1 MHPEV
6 VDANNY
12 PVKAR
17 LISKFH
23 NHEHLLREMVS
34 FFAPSNRPPLLIPF
48 QQRNRNRKDWSPMP
62 QSAHAVNTVN
72 PIRRIADAVT
82 VAPNPN
88 KSAIK
93 LHLGD
98 PTLSGALP
106 PSQVAIDAL
115 LEATSS
121 HMFDGYGPAV
131 GALAAREAVATKY
144 THPQA
149 PITADDVILASG
161 CSHALQM
168 AIEGLANPGDNI
180 LIPQPGFPL
189 YSTLCRPHGIEDR
202 AYKVDMANG
211 GQIDLEYLETLI
223 DDRTQA
229 LIVNNPGNPTGVV
242 FSKEHLQDILAG
254 VGERRHCDDGGVIE
268 KDWFSFCLQFASRHR
283 LVIIADEIYGDL
295 TYDGAV
301 FHPIATLSP
310 KVPIITCD
318 GLAKRWMVPGWRLG
332 WLIVHDRFRVLSEV
346 RKGLV
351 ALSQKIVGPCSLI
364 QGALPK
370 ILRDTPEEYF
380 EHNRRVISR
389 NAGVMNKTLKGI
401 KGVHCLRPHGAMYM
415 MISLDKSLYGDDIQF
430 SCNLIQEESVYC
442 LPGSA
447 FSSPGWIRLVLT
459 QSEKI
464 SEEAALRI
472 RSFCER
478 HLNEADLADVGESS
492 DEGCDISNCEPF

>member
-1 MHPEV
+1 MHPEA
-6 VDANNY
+6 VDGKHETNHH

-17 LISKFH
+17 LSKLYSREQF
-23 NHEHLLREMVS
+23 LREM
-34 FFAPSNRPPLLIPF
+34 
-48 QQRNRNRKDWSPMP
+48 QRTSRTRKDWAPL
-62 QSAHAVNTVN
+62 QASAHAVNTVN
-72 PIRRIADAVT
+72 PIRRIVDAVT

-88 KSAIK
+88 KNLIK

-106 PSQVAIDAL
+106 PSKVAVDAII
-115 LEATSS
+115 EATTS
-121 HMFDGYGPAV
+121 HQYDGYGPAV
-131 GALAAREAVATKY
+131 GTQAAREAVASKY
-144 THPQA
+144 THAEA

-189 YSTLCRPHGIEDR
+189 YSTLCRPHGVEDR

-211 GQIDLEYLETLI
+211 GQIDLDYLETLI
-223 DDRTQA
+223 DERTQA
-229 LIVNNPGNPTGVV
+229 LIINNPGNPTGVV
-242 FSKEHLQDILAG
+242 FSKEHLQDILA
-254 VGERRHCDDGGVIE
+254 
-268 KDWFSFCLQFASRHR
+268 LASRHR

-310 KVPIITCD
+310 KVPVITCD
-318 GLAKRWMVPGWRLG
+318 GIAKRWMVPGWRMG
-332 WLIVHDRFRVLSEV
+332 WLIVHDRYRVLSEV
-346 RKGLV
+346 KKGLV

-370 ILRDTPEEYF
+370 ILRDTPDEFF

-389 NAGVMNKTLKGI
+389 NAGVITKTLKGV
-401 KGVHCLRPHGAMYM
+401 KGIHCLKPHGAMYM
-415 MISLDKSLYGDDIQF
+415 MLGVDKQLYGDDIQF
-430 SCNLIQEESVYC
+430 SSSLIQEESVFC

-459 QSEKI
+459 QTEEI
-464 SEEAALRI
+464 AEEAALRI
-472 RSFCER
+472 RAFCER
-478 HLNEADLADVGESS
+478 HLNNADLADVGESS
-492 DEGCDISNCEPF
+492 DEGCDISNCESF

>member
-6 VDANNY
+6 VDGNNY

-23 NHEHLLREMVS
+23 NHEHLLREM
-34 FFAPSNRPPLLIPF
+34 
-48 QQRNRNRKDWSPMP
+48 QRNTRNRKDWSPMS

-88 KSAIK
+88 KNAIK

-242 FSKEHLQDILAG
+242 FSKEHLQDILA
-254 VGERRHCDDGGVIE
+254 
-268 KDWFSFCLQFASRHR
+268 FASRHR

-301 FHPIATLSP
+301 LYPIATLSP

-492 DEGCDISNCEPF
+492 DEGCDISICEPF